1 MGQTSGSVV
10 MHRFESRVLDP
21 ISGFG
26 GLEYLGYLGSDVHIH
41 IHKDIYIYIGF
52 NWLRNAN
59 YEHLSRV
66 HLGLGVRV
74 SVCRICTWNVDDYK
88 TTTKVQLWMSVGV

>member
-1 MGQTSGSVV
+1 MGETSGSVV

-41 IHKDIYIYIGF
+41 IHKDIYIY
-52 NWLRNAN
+52 R
-59 YEHLSRV
+59 
-66 HLGLGVRV
+66 
-74 SVCRICTWNVDDYK
+74 
-88 TTTKVQLWMSVGV
+88 VQLVTQCKLRTSI

>member
-1 MGQTSGSVV
+1 MV

-41 IHKDIYIYIGF
+41 IHKDIYIYISGSTGYAMQTT
-52 NWLRNAN
+52 NI
-59 YEHLSRV
+59 Y
-66 HLGLGVRV
+66 LG
-74 SVCRICTWNVDDYK
+74 ST
-88 TTTKVQLWMSVGV
+88 

>member
-41 IHKDIYIYIGF
+41 IHKDI
-52 NWLRNAN
+52 
-59 YEHLSRV
+59 
-66 HLGLGVRV
+66 
-74 SVCRICTWNVDDYK
+74 
-88 TTTKVQLWMSVGV
+88 

>member
-41 IHKDIYIYIGF
+41 IHKDIYIY
-52 NWLRNAN
+52 R
-59 YEHLSRV
+59 
-66 HLGLGVRV
+66 
-74 SVCRICTWNVDDYK
+74 
-88 TTTKVQLWMSVGV
+88 VQLVTQCKLRTSI

>member
-1 MGQTSGSVV
+1 MGETSGSVV

-41 IHKDIYIYIGF
+41 IHKDIYIYIYISGSTGYAMQTT
-52 NWLRNAN
+52 NI
-59 YEHLSRV
+59 Y
-66 HLGLGVRV
+66 LG
-74 SVCRICTWNVDDYK
+74 ST
-88 TTTKVQLWMSVGV
+88 